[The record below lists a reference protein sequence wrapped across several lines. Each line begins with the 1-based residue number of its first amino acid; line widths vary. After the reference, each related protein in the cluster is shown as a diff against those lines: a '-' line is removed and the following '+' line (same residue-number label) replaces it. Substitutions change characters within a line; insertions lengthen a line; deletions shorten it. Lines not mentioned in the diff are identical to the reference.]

1 MSNANQPRRPAG
13 TPAGGQWAPTAHD
26 EADVDLPISLDLRRA
41 TNLLGPLGPD
51 TRRRVEAVMANPIER
66 TWDDAHEIVLNART
80 GTTLWQAVCAV
91 DPSFPTTKGDNHWQR
106 IPSKSTLLAAVHYAV
121 LPPTVTCGSD
131 PGSPDGPGSYH
142 HGPHEKTSSCDNP
155 VVLDDTDQEEL

>member
-1 MSNANQPRRPAG
+1 
-13 TPAGGQWAPTAHD
+13 
-26 EADVDLPISLDLRRA
+26 
-41 TNLLGPLGPD
+41 
-51 TRRRVEAVMANPIER
+51 MANPIER

-80 GTTLWQAVCAV
+80 STTLWQAVCAV
-91 DPSFPTTKGDNHWQR
+91 DPSFPTTKGDSHWQR
-106 IPSKSTLLAAVHYAV
+106 TPAKSTLLAAVHYAV

-155 VVLDDTDQEEL
+155 VMLDDPDQEEAP